1 MSCIILNTLAA
12 ADLIVMSNAKKNGAN
27 KNSHESR
34 EGEYPPVPEEA
45 IVKPEDERPVKMQMR
60 PEEDLEESDGDIES
74 ADTGSEDM
82 DGDGS
87 PDWDPAVGPG
97 V

>member
-1 MSCIILNTLAA
+1 MSTGEENT
-12 ADLIVMSNAKKNGAN
+12 DKNT
-27 KNSHESR
+27 
-34 EGEYPPVPEEA
+34 GEDTKAQFPPVPEDA
-45 IVKPEDERPVKMQMR
+45 IVKPDEERPVKMQMR
-60 PEEDLEESDGDIES
+60 PEENLEEREADIES

-97 V
+97 A

>member
-1 MSCIILNTLAA
+1 MPTAKE
-12 ADLIVMSNAKKNGAN
+12 SNVD
-27 KNSHESR
+27 KNSGESVK
-34 EGEYPPVPEEA
+34 EEYPHVPETA

-60 PEEDLEESDGDIES
+60 PEENLEEREADIES

>member
-1 MSCIILNTLAA
+1 MPTTKDIDVNE
-12 ADLIVMSNAKKNGAN
+12 
-27 KNSHESR
+27 NSGKSGQ
-34 EGEYPPVPEEA
+34 GEYAPVPDDA
-45 IVKPEDERPVKMQMR
+45 IVKPEDERPVKTQMR
-60 PEEDLEESDGDIES
+60 PEENLEEREADIES
-74 ADTGSEDM
+74 GDTGSEDM

>member
-1 MSCIILNTLAA
+1 MSSPKEN
-12 ADLIVMSNAKKNGAN
+12 SAN
-27 KNSHESR
+27 KNS
-34 EGEYPPVPEEA
+34 GEVGKADFPPVPESA

-60 PEEDLEESDGDIES
+60 PEENLEEREADIAS
-74 ADTGSEDM
+74 ADTSSEDM

>member
-1 MSCIILNTLAA
+1 MSSSKDNT
-12 ADLIVMSNAKKNGAN
+12 AN
-27 KNSHESR
+27 KNSAESGK
-34 EGEYPPVPEEA
+34 EEFPPVPEGA
-45 IVKPEDERPVKMQMR
+45 IVKPEDERPVKTQMR
-60 PEEDLEESDGDIES
+60 PEENLEEREADIET

>member
-1 MSCIILNTLAA
+1 MSTEKENSA
-12 ADLIVMSNAKKNGAN
+12 NA
-27 KNSHESR
+27 NSVEV
-34 EGEYPPVPEEA
+34 EKGEFPPVPEDA
-45 IVKPEDERPVKMQMR
+45 IVMPEEERPVKMQMR
-60 PEEDLEESDGDIES
+60 PEENTDEREADIES
-74 ADTGSEDM
+74 TDAGSEDM

>member
-1 MSCIILNTLAA
+1 MSTPNEK
-12 ADLIVMSNAKKNGAN
+12 SAN
-27 KNSHESR
+27 KNS
-34 EGEYPPVPEEA
+34 GEVGNGGFPPVPEIA

-60 PEEDLEESDGDIES
+60 PEERLEEREADIES
-74 ADTGSEDM
+74 ADIGSEDM

>member
-1 MSCIILNTLAA
+1 MSTAEEN
-12 ADLIVMSNAKKNGAN
+12 DNANE
-27 KNSHESR
+27 NS
-34 EGEYPPVPEEA
+34 GEFGKGRYPPVPEGA
-45 IVKPEDERPVKMQMR
+45 IVKPEDERPVKTQTR
-60 PEEDLEESDGDIES
+60 PEENFEEREADIES
-74 ADTGSEDM
+74 DDIGSEDM

>member
-1 MSCIILNTLAA
+1 MLLHYCGLKRGTRS
-12 ADLIVMSNAKKNGAN
+12 
-27 KNSHESR
+27 SR
-34 EGEYPPVPEEA
+34 ECGRYAVDC
-45 IVKPEDERPVKMQMR
+45 IDRF
-60 PEEDLEESDGDIES
+60 LIES
-74 ADTGSEDM
+74 TDAGSEDM

>member
-1 MSCIILNTLAA
+1 MSTTKDVDTDENRGET
-12 ADLIVMSNAKKNGAN
+12 G
-27 KNSHESR
+27 
-34 EGEYPPVPEEA
+34 EGEYPPVPEGA
-45 IVKPEDERPVKMQMR
+45 IVRPEDERPVKMQMR
-60 PEEDLEESDGDIES
+60 PEENLEEGEGDIQS
-74 ADTGSEDM
+74 GDTGTEDM